1 MYYFIYK
8 YEMHTRITMYI
19 MFHLKP
25 CSKLKTNYLF
35 KVLFS
40 VKPILRIKL
49 FNTFYLNKMRCCLST
64 FLRMFD

>member
-1 MYYFIYK
+1 MKSIQEVPY
-8 YEMHTRITMYI
+8 MYI

-35 KVLFS
+35 KVSFS
-40 VKPILRIKL
+40 VNTIHRIKP
-49 FNTFYLNKMRCCLST
+49 FNSFYLNKIHCCVST